1 MKYKTP
7 AALEMAVRD
16 AARQSPMDTNRAIT
30 GFYFH
35 RLLCRV
41 FSQGTDRFVLKGGQ
55 GVLARTL
62 DARVTRDIDLVAQEE
77 GLEEAIVD
85 LAQLASID
93 LDDFVSF
100 AFDRAEQIK
109 AEDEYRC
116 GAKVWFIPFMG
127 TKKLQPISIDL
138 VVDEVRGLE
147 PEVLAPVDRLN
158 IEGLPVCDYRVCR
171 AESALA
177 DKLFAMIE
185 LHDGR
190 ASSRI
195 KDIVDILV
203 YAKTCSVDGATL
215 AERVEKEASA
225 RKVAMPKEFVAPL
238 WWKQNGSAQYVKMAK
253 QAGVLDLAGN
263 ITEAEE
269 LVNRLYA
276 PCFDHSMNACK
287 WNPQTMRWE

>member
-41 FSQGTDRFVLKGGQ
+41 FSEDNGRFVLKGGQ
-55 GVLARTL
+55 SVLARTF

-77 GLEEAIVD
+77 SLEEAIAD
-85 LAQLASID
+85 LVQAASVD

-100 AFDRAEQIK
+100 IFDRAEQIK

-116 GAKVWFIPFMG
+116 GTKVWFTPFMG

-147 PEVLAPVDRLN
+147 PEVLTPVDRLN
-158 IEGLPVCDYRVCR
+158 IDGLSVCDYRVCR

-177 DKLFAMIE
+177 DKLLAMLE

-203 YAKTCSVDGATL
+203 YAKTCSIDGATL

-225 RKVAMPKEFVAPL
+225 RKVTMPDEFAAPL
-238 WWKQNGSAQYVKMAK
+238 WWKQNGSAQYAKMAR
-253 QAGVLDLAGN
+253 QAGVFGFATN
-263 ITEAEE
+263 IAEAEM

-276 PCFDHSMNACK
+276 PCFGCSMAARS

>member
-7 AALEMAVRD
+7 AALEMAVRN
-16 AARQSPMDTNRAIT
+16 AARRSPMDTNRAIT

-77 GLEEAIVD
+77 SLEEAIAD
-85 LAQLASID
+85 LVQAASID

-100 AFDRAEQIK
+100 VFDRAEQIK

-116 GAKVWFIPFMG
+116 GTKVWFTPFMG

-147 PEVLAPVDRLN
+147 PEVLAPVDRLD

-171 AESALA
+171 VESALA
-177 DKLFAMIE
+177 DKLLAMIE

-225 RKVAMPKEFVAPL
+225 RKIAMPKEFVAPL
-238 WWKQNGSAQYVKMAK
+238 WWKQNGSAQYVKMAR
-253 QAGVLDLAGN
+253 QAGVLDLAGS
-263 ITEAEE
+263 IVGAEE
-269 LVNRLYA
+269 VVNRLYA
-276 PCFDHSMNACK
+276 PCFDHSMNVRK
-287 WNPQTMRWE
+287 WNPKTTSWE